1 MECNELIVIRAPYCV
16 NSYLVANKRIN
27 FVYQNLLLYI
37 PPHNMY
43 MRLSLFKVNCGKIF
57 NIFNLH
63 IHAVCYVANVI
74 LNPVFPI
81 VQSVQS
87 SFSCT
92 FGSKGEYAMKYIPM
106 WCRNFTNIFLHFD
119 RAVTIRE
126 FPVDYSKKTIF
137 RFSKHFLRSTVYIL
151 IVLSF
156 FLILAL
162 NIISNKLVGF
172 GILNFFVNEFRNVL
186 PFTHVFNKI
195 SFVRWF

>member
-1 MECNELIVIRAPYCV
+1 
-16 NSYLVANKRIN
+16 
-27 FVYQNLLLYI
+27 
-37 PPHNMY
+37 
-43 MRLSLFKVNCGKIF
+43 
-57 NIFNLH
+57 
-63 IHAVCYVANVI
+63 
-74 LNPVFPI
+74 
-81 VQSVQS
+81 
-87 SFSCT
+87 
-92 FGSKGEYAMKYIPM
+92 MKYIPM